1 MKKEDLLKLDHLKI
15 AEETPKYLHLHC
27 EDGFKATSWK
37 EGDKLEDFNFFACA
51 YMPVRDE
58 YLDYHIITEAEAKEL
73 DEKKHEEI
81 EKEMKR
87 NE

>member
-15 AEETPKYLHLHC
+15 AEETPKYLHIHC

-37 EGDKLEDFNFFACA
+37 EGDELKDFNCFRCA

-58 YLDYHIITEAEAKEL
+58 YPDYHIITEEKAKEL
-73 DEKKHEEI
+73 EDKQHEEI

-87 NE
+87 